1 MEEGEGVGKMMGEGD
16 GEEKDT
22 ALLLNS
28 MVKGGRGL
36 GCSTAAAATSLPAT
50 AVAGGLIT
58 SAAVTA
64 SPAEALSTAAGIA
77 TTTLATLLAAARGAV
92 PMSSTGDSAEETA
105 ATGVK
110 ASAAARARAPLGRL
124 ARFTVRDWSSD
135 GGDLATAA

>member
-1 MEEGEGVGKMMGEGD
+1 MEEGVWVEKMMGEGD

-28 MVKGGRGL
+28 IVKGGRGL
-36 GCSTAAAATSLPAT
+36 GCSTAAAATALPAT

-64 SPAEALSTAAGIA
+64 SPAEAFSTAAGIA

-92 PMSSTGDSAEETA
+92 QMSSTGDSAEETA
-105 ATGVK
+105 ATGVT

-124 ARFTVRDWSSD
+124 ARFAVRDWSSD

>member
-1 MEEGEGVGKMMGEGD
+1 MMGEGD

-28 MVKGGRGL
+28 IVKGGRGL
-36 GCSTAAAATSLPAT
+36 GCSTAAAATALPAT
-50 AVAGGLIT
+50 AVAGGLT
-58 SAAVTA
+58 ASAAVTA

-92 PMSSTGDSAEETA
+92 P
-105 ATGVK
+105 
-110 ASAAARARAPLGRL
+110 AARASAPLGRL

>member
-1 MEEGEGVGKMMGEGD
+1 MVEGEGVEKMMGEGD

-28 MVKGGRGL
+28 IVKGGRGL
-36 GCSTAAAATSLPAT
+36 GCSTAAAATALPAA
-50 AVAGGLIT
+50 AVAGGLT
-58 SAAVTA
+58 ASAAVTA
-64 SPAEALSTAAGIA
+64 SPAVALSTAAGMA
-77 TTTLATLLAAARGAV
+77 TAILARGAV